1 VGRHAADDGAAV
13 DPIIEA
19 ALRHRSAAG
28 TADPRHASRSA
39 ATSDDEGG
47 LGWPGEPGDGTGL
60 GWPTGSA
67 VHTGTPTAHAP
78 SAPVPEE
85 PAVRRRGWRRLFG
98 GAVESS
104 RTTAA

>member
-19 ALRHRSAAG
+19 ALRHRSPAG
-28 TADPRHASRSA
+28 TADPRHAPRA
-39 ATSDDEGG
+39 ATGDDEGG
-47 LGWPGEPGDGTGL
+47 LGWPGEPADGTGL

-67 VHTGTPTAHAP
+67 VDTGTPIADAP
-78 SAPVPEE
+78 SLPAPGQ

-98 GAVESS
+98 SAVESS
-104 RTTAA
+104 RTNAA